1 MKLIIYEILDR
12 MSENIKNATNLIEEG
27 HVRVGIEVVKDP
39 AFLITRNVEDFVTWA
54 DGSKIKQHILTY
66 NDMRDDFEL

>member
-1 MKLIIYEILDR
+1 
-12 MSENIKNATNLIEEG
+12 MSENIKGATNLVEEG
-27 HVRVGIEVVKDP
+27 HVRVGIDMVKDP
-39 AFLITRNVEDFVTWA
+39 AFLVTRNLEDFVTWV